1 MSETAAPEPTYDLL
15 AFATQAMLLDRILD
29 LSLSYGSGRRPGRP
43 EADGAPGHDPAPPPV
58 PGLPETVSQ
67 D

>member
-1 MSETAAPEPTYDLL
+1 
-15 AFATQAMLLDRILD
+15 MLLDRILD
-29 LSLSYGSGRRPGRP
+29 LSLSYGSGRRPGPP